1 VQRWGMMNKQKMKGR
16 VREEDVRMACERAR
30 KGEEKM
36 VRARG
41 GAHQS
46 SSSLHRPSFVI
57 VPAANNVVVVVIVV
71 VR

>member
-1 VQRWGMMNKQKMKGR
+1 VQRWGMMNKQKTKGR
-16 VREEDVRMACERAR
+16 VREEDVRMVCKQAK
-30 KGEEKM
+30 KGED
-36 VRARG
+36 RARG

-57 VPAANNVVVVVIVV
+57 VPAANNVVAVVIVV